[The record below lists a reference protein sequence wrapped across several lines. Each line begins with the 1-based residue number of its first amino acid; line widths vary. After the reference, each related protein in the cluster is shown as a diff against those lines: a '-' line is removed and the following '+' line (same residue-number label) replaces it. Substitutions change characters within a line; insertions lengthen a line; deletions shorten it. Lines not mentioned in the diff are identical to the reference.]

1 LSWYCGCSSFA
12 RCCRPSFG
20 ALSCVNC
27 CNNAKQTPELGR
39 HWRARW
45 KLPCPR
51 CSGLPRGTLRTLPS
65 EARRGEARR
74 IINGAREQQAS
85 KKKGEGFSS
94 VVASIATSAAEAEFS
109 GKGGGGVSPP
119 QQTPSIS
126 HAEPRSL
133 TFLVYKSLSPSR
145 LQLWESVFSVVA
157 IELEVEAARSRPRFT
172 KFFSNAVKGGRLGI
186 WSIKRCRVSLSI
198 SSSRW
203 K

>member
-1 LSWYCGCSSFA
+1 MPNKRQNLVGTGVHGGNCLAPDVRVSLEGLCEL
-12 RCCRPSFG
+12 CR
-20 ALSCVNC
+20 
-27 CNNAKQTPELGR
+27 AK
-39 HWRARW
+39 
-45 KLPCPR
+45 
-51 CSGLPRGTLRTLPS
+51 
-65 EARRGEARR
+65 RGEARR